1 MQHLERSNAALCSA
15 DFPGHPRS
23 MPPFRAVYLGH
34 RVSIETP
41 QDLQGL
47 QAVRMLDD
55 GWTVATDDGST
66 AAHVEHT
73 IVITADRP
81 LVVTA

>member
-1 MQHLERSNAALCSA
+1 
-15 DFPGHPRS
+15 
-23 MPPFRAVYLGH
+23 
-34 RVSIETP
+34 
-41 QDLQGL
+41 
-47 QAVRMLDD
+47 MLDD

-81 LVVTA
+81 LVLTA